1 MFFGRHSIALCE
13 HVQQHDADI
22 EVDCGKCEPPHGGI
36 VAEWLTGSRSV
47 TTIWPPLRV
56 NPMLNKI
63 LGHYRVVEKIGAGGM
78 GVVYRAHDEQLD
90 RDVAIKVLPPG
101 TLSDENARRRF
112 RREAMS
118 LAKLNHPH
126 VGAVYDFGQQDGID
140 YLVMELVTGVGLD
153 MKLASGPLPEKEAIR
168 LGIQMVEGLEAA
180 HGQGIIHR
188 DLKPGNLRLTADGR
202 LKVLDFGLAQWTAQ
216 EDIAAATVTLTKA
229 EEVSGT
235 VPYMAPEQLRGHKA
249 DERSDL
255 YSAGAVLYEMATGKR
270 AFSSTSG
277 PQLVAEILERVPS
290 PPSSHNRQISPALE
304 SVVLK
309 ALDKDPGL
317 RYQSAREMRVD
328 LERMSSGTVPVTPRP
343 VGKIWRLIPITLLL
357 VAAVVAVYFSKF
369 RDGFSRNAPSTA
381 TTEVNWRRSVAVVG
395 FRNLSGKPEQAWL
408 STALS
413 EMLTTELAAG
423 EQLRT
428 VPGENVARMK
438 SDLSLTD
445 ADGFGADTLARIRKR
460 LGTDLVVLGSYL
472 ATGKNN
478 DEKIRLDLRLQ
489 DTAAGE
495 TIALLSET
503 GTQSELLDLV
513 SRTGAELRQKLNV
526 GGVPAAEEQ
535 NIRASL
541 PTKPDAARLYS
552 EGLAKLRLF
561 EAQQARDLLERAVA
575 ADPNHAP
582 SQAALASAWSAL
594 GYDAK
599 AQEHSKRAFELS
611 SNLSRQEKL
620 SIEAGYRESLRDW
633 PKAIESYRT
642 LWGFFPDN
650 VDYGLRLANAQTN
663 AGQGNEALKTV
674 QLLQQLPAPITDDA
688 RVDLAEAKA
697 ASSIGDFKHAQA
709 AALRAVQ
716 KGQAQAANLVVAQAL
731 VAGGGASE
739 RLGQAD
745 EATKMF
751 TQAQQLFT
759 EGGDQRGSAIAVQRI
774 GDVFYDKGDFENA
787 RKRFEGSLATF
798 RRLGAQQNTSSALN
812 RIGNVYYE
820 ISNLEQARTYYEQ
833 SLKIDREIGDKAGI
847 AGGLGN
853 LANVLDGLGDLKGA
867 VQLQRECLQAFTD
880 VGDKRGMGSTL
891 NNLGVVLQEIGDL
904 PNAKLNYEQAIQ
916 VQKETAHRR
925 GEAFATFGLSDVYLA
940 QGDLV
945 KARKYSEQSFQM
957 RQELGETLNVALSNV
972 QLANLALEEGHADE
986 AEKLVRGAIP
996 EFEKQKAWDL
1006 ESNAYAVLARAAL
1019 EQKDL
1024 QKARDAAE
1032 QSTTLAHK
1040 AGNRPPIFDATL
1052 ATARVLTA
1060 EGKAAEAISALEGLL
1075 ADAKRFGYIPYQ
1087 FEARLALGQVEMQS
1101 GKVAA
1106 GRSRLSALEKE
1117 ARARGF
1123 NMVATKAAKSRT

>member
-1 MFFGRHSIALCE
+1 ML
-13 HVQQHDADI
+13 
-22 EVDCGKCEPPHGGI
+22 P
-36 VAEWLTGSRSV
+36 EWLTTFGSV
-47 TTIWPPLRV
+47 TTIWPLLTM
-56 NPMLNKI
+56 NPMLNKT
-63 LGHYRVVEKIGAGGM
+63 LGHYRVIEKIGAGGM

-101 TLSDENARRRF
+101 TLSDESSRRRF

-140 YLVMELVTGVGLD
+140 YLVMELVTGISLD
-153 MKLASGPLPEKEAIR
+153 MKLTSGPLPEREAIR

-202 LKVLDFGLAQWTAQ
+202 LKVLDFGLAQWTTP
-216 EDIAAATVTLTKA
+216 EDVAGATVTLTKP

-235 VPYMAPEQLRGHKA
+235 VPYMAPEQLRGQRA

-255 YSAGAVLYEMATGKR
+255 YSAGTVLYEMVTGKR
-270 AFSSTSG
+270 AFASTSG
-277 PQLVAEILERVPS
+277 PQLVAEILERAPS

-317 RYQSAREMRVD
+317 RYQSAKEMRVD
-328 LERMSSGTVPVTPRP
+328 LERMSSGTIAVSPRQ
-343 VGKIWRLIPITLLL
+343 VSRIWRLVPVALLL
-357 VAAVVAVYFSKF
+357 VAAVVAVYLSRWKG
-369 RDGFSRNAPSTA
+369 GFGKNPTSTGAPQVS
-381 TTEVNWRRSVAVVG
+381 WRRSVAVVG
-395 FRNLSGKPEQAWL
+395 FRNLSGKPDEAWL

-438 SDLSLTD
+438 SDLSLV
-445 ADGFGADTLARIRKR
+445 DGDSFGAETLARIRKR

-478 DEKIRLDLRLQ
+478 DDKIRLDLRLQ

-513 SRTGAELRQKLNV
+513 SRTGAELRQKLGV
-526 GGVPAAEEQ
+526 GGVSASEEP
-535 NIRASL
+535 NVRASL
-541 PTKPDAARLYS
+541 PTKPEAARLYS

-561 EAQQARDLLERAVA
+561 ESQQARDLLERAVL

-582 SQAALASAWSAL
+582 SHAALASALSAL

-599 AQEHSKRAFELS
+599 AQEQAKKAFELS

-620 SIEAGYRESLRDW
+620 SIEAGYRELVRDW

-650 VDYGLRLANAQTN
+650 VDYGLRLANAQTDG
-663 AGQGNEALKTV
+663 GQGNEALKTIQV
-674 QLLQQLPAPITDDA
+674 LQQLPPPATDDA
-688 RVDLAEAKA
+688 RIDLAESKA
-697 ASSIGDFKHAQA
+697 ASALGDFKHAQSA
-709 AALRAVQ
+709 AVRAAQ

-731 VAGGGASE
+731 IAQGGASE
-739 RLGQAD
+739 RLGQSD
-745 EATKMF
+745 EAMKTF

-759 EGGDQRGSAIAVQRI
+759 AAGNQRGAAVAVQRI
-774 GDVFYDKGDFENA
+774 GDVFYDKGDYDAA
-787 RKRFEGSLATF
+787 RKRFEESLATF

-812 RIGNVYYE
+812 RIGNVFYE
-820 ISNLEQARTYYEQ
+820 LSNLEQARNYYEQ
-833 SLKIDREIGDKAGI
+833 GLKIDREVGDKAGI

-867 VQLQRECLQAFTD
+867 VQLQRECLQAFTE

-891 NNLGVVLQEIGDL
+891 NNLAVVLQEIGDL
-904 PNAKLNYEQAIQ
+904 PTAKLNYEQAIR

-925 GEAFATFGLSDVYLA
+925 GEAFATFGLSEVYLA
-940 QGDLV
+940 EGDLAE
-945 KARKYSEQSFQM
+945 ARKYSEQSLRM
-957 RQELGETLNVALSNV
+957 RQEIGETLHVALSNV
-972 QLANLALEEGHADE
+972 QMANLALEEGQPDH
-986 AEKLVRGAIP
+986 AEKLVRGSIP
-996 EFEKQKAWDL
+996 EFEKQSAWDL
-1006 ESNAYAVLARAAL
+1006 ESNAYAILARAAV

-1024 QKARDAAE
+1024 QTARDAADR
-1032 QSTTLAHK
+1032 STALAHK
-1040 AGNRPPIFDATL
+1040 AGNRPPIFDAEL
-1052 ATARVLTA
+1052 ATARVLSA
-1060 EGKAAEAISALEGLL
+1060 EGKTAEAMSTLQGVL
-1075 ADAKRFGYIPYQ
+1075 ADAKKFGYVPYQ
-1087 FEARLALGQVEMQS
+1087 LEARLALGQVEMKS
-1101 GKVAA
+1101 GKVVA

-1117 ARARGF
+1117 ARAKDF
-1123 NMVATKAAKSRT
+1123 NLIAAKAAKYRA